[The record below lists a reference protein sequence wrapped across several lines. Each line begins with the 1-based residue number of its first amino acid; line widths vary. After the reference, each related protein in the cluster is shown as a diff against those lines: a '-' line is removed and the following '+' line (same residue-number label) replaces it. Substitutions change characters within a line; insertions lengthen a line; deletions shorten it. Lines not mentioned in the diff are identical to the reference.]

1 MLLFYYKNIDG
12 ITILMNSNSSV
23 LSTFASNENKGLL
36 WSVLHGGGKFNGIP
50 ETALKMVQVMFE
62 TTVTEVSETFQ
73 KMNQPV
79 DLNIMNKEAVYMI
92 CKKLTSFV
100 EENKKPT
107 AFPMVPVVT
116 EKKKQQIPQLETIYR
131 AEDIQKERQNV
142 FNMELKKKEEE
153 MSSIMKLKKPDEINF
168 SDDNYD
174 KPIGDDMERLLAE
187 TLASRERELELLV
200 KHKEDKDNAEK
211 WINSSISSSISPIAN
226 KPTIN
231 GNSETKKKVSFNE
244 TRIEYENK
252 NEYDTVDEPYLRSNV
267 SAPGAAAAASASSAT
282 PVSNASFELNTLM
295 NKFKK
300 INVTNVHVPSSSNNQ
315 SNQSNQSQHD
325 NENNDVSVN
334 VNSSKLNN
342 ETVKQISED
351 IAFIRKNIGELLH
364 IIMEIKT
371 EMKERR
377 EKKEKEANQIEN
389 ISQ

>member
-1 MLLFYYKNIDG
+1 
-12 ITILMNSNSSV
+12 MNSSNSNV

-36 WSVLHGGGKFNGIP
+36 WSVLHSGGKFNGIP
-50 ETALKMVQVMFE
+50 ETELKMVQVMFE

-100 EENKKPT
+100 EENKKST
-107 AFPMVPVVT
+107 AFPMVPLVT
-116 EKKKQQIPQLETIYR
+116 DKKKQQIPQLETIYR
-131 AEDIQKERQNV
+131 AEDIQKERQNA
-142 FNMELKKKEEE
+142 FNVELKKKEEE
-153 MSSIMKLKKPDEINF
+153 MSSIMKLKKPDEIKF

-200 KHKEDKDNAEK
+200 KNKEDKDNAEK
-211 WINSSISSSISPIAN
+211 WINSSISPITN
-226 KPTIN
+226 KPTNN
-231 GNSETKKKVSFNE
+231 GNSDTKKKVSFNE

-252 NEYDTVDEPYLRSNV
+252 NEYDTVDEPYLRSNM
-267 SAPGAAAAASASSAT
+267 SAPGAAAAVSASASAT

-315 SNQSNQSQHD
+315 SNQSNQSEHD
-325 NENNDVSVN
+325 NEINDVN

-351 IAFIRKNIGELLH
+351 IAFIRKNVGELLH

>member
-1 MLLFYYKNIDG
+1 
-12 ITILMNSNSSV
+12 
-23 LSTFASNENKGLL
+23 
-36 WSVLHGGGKFNGIP
+36 
-50 ETALKMVQVMFE
+50 
-62 TTVTEVSETFQ
+62 
-73 KMNQPV
+73 
-79 DLNIMNKEAVYMI
+79 
-92 CKKLTSFV
+92 
-100 EENKKPT
+100 
-107 AFPMVPVVT
+107 MVPVVT

-131 AEDIQKERQNV
+131 AEDIQKERQSA

-200 KHKEDKDNAEK
+200 KNKEDKDNAEK